1 MGEPIRLHVQERF
14 FATLTSLD
22 PGYTLTDGPDSFFV
36 RVDLVKETES
46 ARGLFSM
53 LRDSNGKK
61 VAIDVGTITY
71 SPDGVTVS
79 GPHDV
84 YEAEDGVR
92 TFPDH

>member
-1 MGEPIRLHVQERF
+1 
-14 FATLTSLD
+14 
-22 PGYTLTDGPDSFFV
+22 
-36 RVDLVKETES
+36 
-46 ARGLFSM
+46 M